1 MIHRR
6 ECWLRRFLNL
16 VRRRECPDVPVRRVL
31 NDPPSGPQG
40 HSPWMGIVD
49 LRSEGRTRGDSTI
62 QRDAESR
69 EEGRSESVETT

>member
-1 MIHRR
+1 
-6 ECWLRRFLNL
+6 
-16 VRRRECPDVPVRRVL
+16 
-31 NDPPSGPQG
+31 
-40 HSPWMGIVD
+40 MGIVD